1 MKYVKLTLIIFFFV
15 FLLTNCGINTP
26 PATPDSPVGPIVG
39 IPGISSVFKASTT
52 DRNNDNISYQF
63 DWGDGEASAWSDFI
77 PSGDTVSFSRLYLQR
92 GMYAVR
98 VHAQDAR
105 DKMSRWSNPLYLMV
119 GFPDTLVRG
128 VGIGNNPSDIEVL
141 PNGQRIYATNNND
154 GNVSVISGSD
164 HSVLGSIPVGNGPI
178 GIAALPNSQYVYVM
192 VNGGNYVLSI
202 PTSSGPM
209 DTILIPDP
217 VFAAALSSGE
227 YVYVTSP
234 STGNVYVIRTFDNAV
249 VDTIGVGG
257 APLTIAAVPNGQN
270 IYVSISPY
278 KSYKIRTTD
287 NTVVDSIPGGATDMT
302 FSLNG
307 EYLYGCSPGLIFVV
321 RTSDNSPVTAL
332 EVGFDP
338 VSLCVHPSGL
348 LLYAADNSS
357 NTVSIIYM
365 PNNTII
371 KEDIS
376 VYDGPTY
383 MAASPNGEYI
393 YVLCSRANTVG
404 VIGYRQSIVVSSGQ
418 FRNKREKLNAFVAQ
432 KN

>member
-92 GMYAVR
+92 GMYALR

-234 STGNVYVIRTFDNAV
+234 STGNVYVIQT
-249 VDTIGVGG
+249 
-257 APLTIAAVPNGQN
+257 
-270 IYVSISPY
+270 S
-278 KSYKIRTTD
+278 D
-287 NTVVDSIPGGATDMT
+287 NTVVDTIEVGGEPYTIAALPNGESIYVSTAPDTSYEIRTSDNTIVDTLLLGTKDMV
-302 FSLNG
+302 FSLDG
-307 EYLYGCSPGLIFVV
+307 EYLYGCSPGLVFVV
-321 RTSDNSPVTAL
+321 RTSDNIPVAAL
-332 EVGFDP
+332 EVGFEP
-338 VSLCVHPSGL
+338 VALCVHPSGL
-348 LLYAADNSS
+348 LLYVAGYSS
-357 NTVSIIYM
+357 NTVSIICM

-371 KEDIS
+371 KEDIP
-376 VYDGPTY
+376 VYDGPTCI
-383 MAASPNGEYI
+383 APSPNGEYI
-393 YVLCSRANTVG
+393 YVLLNRTNAVG
-404 VIGYRQSIVVSSGQ
+404 VIGYSQ
-418 FRNKREKLNAFVAQ
+418 
-432 KN
+432 